1 MDEVIS
7 FNDDVQAVS
16 EMCFRNVK
24 RYHEQPFKY
33 TPDKEGLE
41 RFMKNTEQYFAFI
54 RQANEQTTDGKPIFA
69 DVESWCTS
77 LGITRTT
84 LHRYYWNRSK
94 EWQSYIDF
102 IKDVILS
109 AKKNYMMNGRI
120 SPLVGIFDLT
130 NNHGYYSTNEF
141 KRPQQASDRPIL
153 KRVTIEE
160 IRENYESL
168 MRGERKQY
176 DGIMLNDL
184 PKLAEELKQNTTD

>member
-1 MDEVIS
+1 
-7 FNDDVQAVS
+7 
-16 EMCFRNVK
+16 
-24 RYHEQPFKY
+24 
-33 TPDKEGLE
+33 
-41 RFMKNTEQYFAFI
+41 MKNTEQYFAFI